1 MLVLTL
7 GKNWDPHAKIW
18 KTVLEIKRFWNLL
31 QHIGLWSVLAVEVL
45 TLQSCAQPPS
55 PHSVW
60 KSKEAWHNINCAFML
75 IRSYILQPHTWPDRD
90 CQLSCSSGHAKS
102 ITYFWTDQ
110 AEIVTQV
117 ARKNKNITNESHW
130 SFTSSTY
137 IHANYSAVTVSD
149 SDEIIVMFCIF

>member
-1 MLVLTL
+1 M
-7 GKNWDPHAKIW
+7 
-18 KTVLEIKRFWNLL
+18 EISSWN
-31 QHIGLWSVLAVEVL
+31 QEVL
-45 TLQSCAQPPS
+45 KSPTTYWVMVSPCCRSADTSILCPAPLP

-75 IRSYILQPHTWPDRD
+75 IRSYILQPPTWPGRD

-117 ARKNKNITNESHW
+117 AGKNKNITNESHW